1 MSTDLQ
7 FGLLL
12 MFYGMGLV
20 FIILALLW
28 GVIALFQQIDRRLS
42 PDERPQPQPRA
53 AADDAAAPTPDV
65 LAAIMVAVHRYR
77 QESQQ
82 PASEPPPA
90 PQLTQSPGRWVA
102 VGRARQLSPHV
113 FARRRGQ
120 S

>member
-7 FGLLL
+7 FGLAL

-53 AADDAAAPTPDV
+53 ATNDGAAPTPDV

-77 QESQQ
+77 QEAQ
-82 PASEPPPA
+82 PPAPEHLSA
-90 PQLTQSPGRWVA
+90 PQLTQFSGRWVA

-113 FARRRGQ
+113 SARRRSQ
-120 S
+120 A